1 MRNCSSGRVRTTE
14 LKAREGFAKQREKK
28 KKKKKTS
35 NLDGWY

>member
-1 MRNCSSGRVRTTE
+1 MRNCSSGRVRTTGQ
-14 LKAREGFAKQREKK
+14 KAREGFAKQREKK